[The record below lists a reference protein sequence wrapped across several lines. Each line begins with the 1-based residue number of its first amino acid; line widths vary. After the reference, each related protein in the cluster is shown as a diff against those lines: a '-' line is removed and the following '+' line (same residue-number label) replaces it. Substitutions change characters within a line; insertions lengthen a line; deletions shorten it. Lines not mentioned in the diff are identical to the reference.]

1 MAAGVAPVKPR
12 AQLWRSIAARV
23 GGASS
28 GGLWESIAFW
38 RPFALF
44 TGGTA
49 AALFMVV
56 IFTAPPVPVPAAAPV
71 VVRAASKEMGASYL
85 AVLTDAKTQKAMLVV
100 SAGRTSTDLWVKPL
114 DPAMHVADRSLEL
127 WALPLGAAP
136 KSLGLITA
144 GDKLAALQLPAAAD
158 QSLADVPMLAV
169 SLEPKGGSPTG
180 APTGPVL
187 YTGACIRY
195 W

>member
-1 MAAGVAPVKPR
+1 
-12 AQLWRSIAARV
+12 
-23 GGASS
+23 
-28 GGLWESIAFW
+28 
-38 RPFALF
+38 
-44 TGGTA
+44 
-49 AALFMVV
+49 
-56 IFTAPPVPVPAAAPV
+56 
-71 VVRAASKEMGASYL
+71 MGASYL

-100 SAGRTSTDLWVKPL
+100 SAGRTSTDLWVKPI

-127 WALPLGAAP
+127 WALPPGAAP
-136 KSLGLITA
+136 KSLGLISA

>member
-71 VVRAASKEMGASYL
+71 VVRAASNEMGASYL

-100 SAGRTSTDLWVKPL
+100 SAGRTSTDLWVKPI

-127 WALPLGAAP
+127 WALPPGAAP
-136 KSLGLITA
+136 KSLGLISA

>member
-56 IFTAPPVPVPAAAPV
+56 IFTAPPAPVPAAAPV

-169 SLEPKGGSPTG
+169 SLEPRGGSPTG